1 MHVSNFPRKSKA
13 APTGPLK
20 GVRVLEIA
28 GIGPVPFCGMLLADM
43 GAEILRVDRP
53 DPGLR
58 SGRNPRLD
66 LMSRG
71 RRSVALDLKDVGCVD
86 VVRRLAERAD
96 ILLEGFRPGVMERLG
111 LGPDE
116 LLGRNPRLVYGRMTG
131 WGQQGP
137 LAQRAGHD
145 INYIALTGALH
156 AMGRKEEVPPPP
168 LNLVGDFGGG
178 AMYLAFGVLCAYIEA
193 ERSGRGQV
201 VDAAMLDGALSL
213 MTMFFGMRA
222 MDLWQDARGENFLDG
237 SAPFYRCYEAADG
250 GFVAVGA
257 VEPEFWATLLD
268 RMGLGDV
275 DPKRQR
281 DRSTWETTARRL
293 SETFRTKTRAE
304 WCALL
309 EDLDACFAP
318 VLDIA
323 EIGSHRH
330 IRARDALI
338 DAFGVTAPA
347 PAPRLSETPAGLTLP
362 PPRPGEHTREALLDW
377 GISGDELDRLAA
389 AGKIGWRGPAWSEP

>member
-1 MHVSNFPRKSKA
+1 MHVSNFAGNKKL

-43 GAEILRVDRP
+43 GAEILRIDRP

-58 SGRNPRLD
+58 SDRNPRLD

-71 RRSVALDLKDVGCVD
+71 RRSAALDLKDSRCVD
-86 VVRRLAERAD
+86 LVQRLAERAD

-111 LGPDE
+111 LGPDR
-116 LLGRNPRLVYGRMTG
+116 LHARNPRLVYGRMTG
-131 WGQQGP
+131 WGQNGP
-137 LAQRAGHD
+137 LADRAGHD
-145 INYIALTGALH
+145 INYIALTGALN
-156 AMGRKEEVPPPP
+156 AMGSRGDVPPPP
-168 LNLVGDFGGG
+168 LNLIGDFGGG
-178 AMYLAFGVLCAYIEA
+178 GMYLAFGVLCAYIEA
-193 ERSGRGQV
+193 TRSGRGQV

-222 MDLWQDARGENFLDG
+222 MGLWQSGRGENFLDG

-257 VEPEFWATLLD
+257 VEPEFWKTLLT
-268 RMGLGDV
+268 RMGLQDI
-275 DPKRQR
+275 DPARQR
-281 DRSTWETTARRL
+281 DKSTWEATSRRL
-293 SETFRTKTRAE
+293 ADTFRSKTRAD
-304 WCALL
+304 WCTLL

-318 VLDIA
+318 VLGLD
-323 EIGSHRH
+323 EIENHKH
-330 IRARDALI
+330 IRARGCLI
-338 DAFGVTAPA
+338 NAFGVTAPA
-347 PAPRLSETPAGLTLP
+347 PAPRFSETPGGLNLP

-377 GISGDELDRLAA
+377 GVPGEELDRLAA
-389 AGKIGWRGPAWSEP
+389 DGKIGWRGPAWAEP